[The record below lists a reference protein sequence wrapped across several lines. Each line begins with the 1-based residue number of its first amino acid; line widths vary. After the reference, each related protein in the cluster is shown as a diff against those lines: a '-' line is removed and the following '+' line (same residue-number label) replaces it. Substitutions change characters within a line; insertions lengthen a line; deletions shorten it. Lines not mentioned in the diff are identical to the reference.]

1 MKQKYIVKMI
11 LRKDKEK
18 KDGTCPLYLQVLLNG
33 KPLVKLSTGES
44 GKKDNWDSKSQ
55 SFIGKGFGI
64 RENNRLRT
72 IVLETE
78 DFIKLEKSK
87 GNFVSAE
94 MIKSF
99 FKNEDHQCYFTYFDE
114 VFCKTRF
121 RNLAQ
126 STIDKYLLLRKSLK
140 EFKPK
145 LRLNEVDF
153 KFLHSFRNFLI
164 NEKEIGKG
172 GVWNREKNFRATL
185 KFAFDLKLMEEYPY
199 RNFKLDKPKCKNT
212 ALSLEELNKIV
223 EVDLKGNK
231 RLEEI
236 RDKFL
241 FACYTGLRFGDMS
254 KLKWENIENGMIKIV
269 QEKTKSPVSIPLNDE
284 AKMILDK
291 NSKHKEERETVFRVI
306 SNQKTNYV
314 LKDIASLAKVEQKVS
329 FHLSRHTFGTVLG
342 RSENAFIIMKL
353 MGHKKISTS
362 AIYVNTD
369 VNELTRIIH
378 QKSKNL
384 NVKCYI

>member
-1 MKQKYIVKMI
+1 MKLNYNVRII

-18 KDGTCPLYLQVLLNG
+18 KDGTCPLYLQVWLNG

-44 GKKDNWDSKSQ
+44 GIKEHWDSKSQ
-55 SFIGKGFGI
+55 SFVGKGYGV
-64 RENNRLRT
+64 RDNNRLRT

-94 MIKSF
+94 MIKGF
-99 FKNEDHQCYFTYFDE
+99 FKNEDHECYFTYFDE
-114 VFCKTRF
+114 VCKTRF
-121 RNLAQ
+121 RNLSQ
-126 STIDKYLLLRKSLK
+126 SAIDKYLLLRKSLK

-145 LRLNEVDF
+145 LRLNEIDF
-153 KFLHSFRNFLI
+153 KFLHTFRNFLI

-172 GVWNREKNFRATL
+172 GVWNREKNLRATV
-185 KFAFDLKLMEEYPY
+185 KFAFDLKLMENYPY
-199 RNFKLDKPKCKNT
+199 RNFKLDKPKSKNT

-223 EVDLKGNK
+223 EVDLKENR
-231 RLEEI
+231 RLEEV

-254 KLKWENIENGMIKIV
+254 KLKWDNLKNGMIKIV
-269 QEKTKSPVSIPLNDE
+269 QEKTKNPVSIPLNNE
-284 AKMILDK
+284 AKMIIDK
-291 NSKHKEERETVFRVI
+291 NRKHKEERETVFRVI
-306 SNQKTNYV
+306 SNQKTNFI
-314 LKDIASLAKVEQKVS
+314 LKDIAKLAKVEQKVS
-329 FHLSRHTFGTVLG
+329 FHLARHTFGTVLG

-369 VNELTRIIH
+369 VNEL
-378 QKSKNL
+378 KGVMN
-384 NVKCYI
+384 NVSFGL

>member
-1 MKQKYIVKMI
+1 MKQKYIVKII
-11 LRKDKEK
+11 LRTDKEK
-18 KDGTCPLYLQVLLNG
+18 KDGTCPLYLQVLFNG

-44 GKKDNWDSKSQ
+44 GIKEHWDSKSQ
-55 SFIGKGFGI
+55 SLVGKGYGV
-64 RENNRLRT
+64 RDNNRLRT

-99 FKNEDHQCYFTYFDE
+99 FKKEDHQCFFTYFDE

-121 RNLAQ
+121 RNLSQ

-145 LRLNEVDF
+145 LRLNEIDF
-153 KFLHSFRNFLI
+153 KFLHAFRNFLI

-172 GVWNREKNFRATL
+172 GVWNREKNLRATV
-185 KFAFDLKLMEEYPY
+185 KFAFDLKLMENYPY
-199 RNFKLDKPKCKNT
+199 RNFKLDKPKSKNT

-223 EVDLKGNK
+223 EVDLKGNR

-254 KLKWENIENGMIKIV
+254 KLKWDNLKNGMIKIV
-269 QEKTKSPVSIPLNDE
+269 QEKTKNPVNIPLNDE
-284 AKMILDK
+284 AKKIIDK

-306 SNQKTNYV
+306 SNQKTNYI
-314 LKDIASLAKVEQKVS
+314 LKDIAILAKVEQKMS
-329 FHLSRHTFGTVLG
+329 FHLARHTFGTILG

-369 VNELTRIIH
+369 VNEL
-378 QKSKNL
+378 KGVMN
-384 NVKCYI
+384 NVSFGL